1 LRIHASSIRNRG
13 GGEGKK
19 SVTKTLEARNKR
31 STWETTRT
39 SSSFMLGNFSCGIH
53 KQKTK
58 TKKSRKKKKRKT
70 KRKEKKRA

>member
-1 LRIHASSIRNRG
+1 V
-13 GGEGKK
+13 GEEKK
-19 SVTKTLEARNKR
+19 TVTKTLEARNKR

-39 SSSFMLGNFSCGIH
+39 TSNFMFGNFSCGIH

-58 TKKSRKKKKRKT
+58 TKKSKNKKRKT